1 MSTGIV
7 NEKLESEKSMAEK
20 FQEKVAG
27 IINKHDIVLNNLKEE
42 HSSTLEDLANN
53 NLTLYAPIPQN
64 SQTH

>member
-1 MSTGIV
+1 
-7 NEKLESEKSMAEK
+7 MAEK
-20 FQEKVAG
+20 FQEKVVG